1 MFLFLKKKLK
11 NLKITT
17 LTDKNK
23 NVLSTKLALSTARA
37 AGAESNFYYLFGF

>member
-1 MFLFLKKKLK
+1 M
-11 NLKITT
+11 KITT